1 MNSAQNPG
9 QTSSQ
14 NVKKGLWLGLLG
26 VTLFAATLPMTKLAV
41 GTAADPQLTPWFIT
55 FGRAAAAGLLSILY
69 LFRQY
74 LCRIQPNLSIKTGK
88 NTVNNTVF
96 RLPSA
101 AEWGL
106 LAFTACGVVVGFPLF
121 MSLALQ
127 YVPSTHGAVVTGLLP
142 LTTAVIAALWFKQ
155 KPSAAF
161 WLCAVLGT
169 LLVLGFMAL
178 RSLDGTGHLNK
189 HSSLHLAD
197 AFLLMAMLCASLGYI
212 GGARL
217 TPSLGAERVICWVL
231 VLSLPITVPMTWLN
245 LPSNLTAIHPSSWW
259 AFAYVAVFSMW
270 LGFFAWY
277 RGLAVGG
284 AVRVSQVQLV
294 QPFLSLLFAIPL
306 LGEKIDTMT
315 LAFGLA
321 VIATV
326 FIGKKM
332 PVHSA
337 QIEGKTIEK
346 TKRNST

>member
-1 MNSAQNPG
+1 MNSTQLSAK
-9 QTSSQ
+9 
-14 NVKKGLWLGLLG
+14 NVKSGLWLGLLG
-26 VTLFAATLPMTKLAV
+26 VTIFAATLPFTKLAV
-41 GTAADPQLTPWFIT
+41 GTPADPQLSPWFIT
-55 FGRAAAAGLLSILY
+55 FGRAAVAGLLSILY
-69 LFRQY
+69 LLRQY
-74 LCRIQPNLSIKTGK
+74 SRRLESDLDSK
-88 NTVNNTVF
+88 NAKNMTWK
-96 RLPSA
+96 LPSA

-142 LTTAVIAALWFKQ
+142 LTTAVIAALWFRQ
-155 KPSAAF
+155 KPSAGF

-169 LLVLGFMAL
+169 MLVLGFMVM
-178 RSLDGTGHLNK
+178 RSADASGHF
-189 HSSLHLAD
+189 SLHLAD
-197 AFLLMAMLCASLGYI
+197 VFLLLAMLSASFGYI

-245 LPSNLTAIHPSSWW
+245 LPTNLAAIHPSSWW

-277 RGLAVGG
+277 RGLALGG

-294 QPFLSLLFAIPL
+294 QPFLSLLFAVPL
-306 LGEKIDTMT
+306 LGEKIDLLT
-315 LAFGLA
+315 LCFALA

-326 FIGKKM
+326 FVGKKM
-332 PVHSA
+332 PVSMA
-337 QIEGKTIEK
+337 TFVERKA
-346 TKRNST
+346 

>member
-1 MNSAQNPG
+1 MNSAH
-9 QTSSQ
+9 TSTQ
-14 NVKKGLWLGLLG
+14 NVKTGLWLGLLG
-26 VTLFAATLPMTKLAV
+26 VTIFAATLPLTKLAV

-55 FGRAAAAGLLSILY
+55 FGRAAVAGLLSILY
-69 LFRQY
+69 LLRQY
-74 LCRIQPNLSIKTGK
+74 SRRLEPNLASKTTAHQVWK
-88 NTVNNTVF
+88 
-96 RLPSA
+96 LPNA

-142 LTTAVIAALWFKQ
+142 LTTAVIAALWFRQ
-155 KPSAAF
+155 KPSAGF
-161 WLCAVLGT
+161 WGCAVLGT
-169 LLVLGFMAL
+169 LLVLGFMVV
-178 RSLDGTGHLNK
+178 RSADATGHF
-189 HSSLHLAD
+189 SLHTAD
-197 AFLLMAMLCASLGYI
+197 VFLLLAMLSASFGYI

-231 VLSLPITVPMTWLN
+231 VLSLPITLPMAWLN
-245 LPSNLTAIHPSSWW
+245 LPSNLAAIHPSSWW

-277 RGLAVGG
+277 RGLALGG

-306 LGEKIDTMT
+306 LGEKIDAMT
-315 LAFGLA
+315 LGFGLA

-326 FIGKKM
+326 FVGKKM
-332 PVHSA
+332 PVGISVL
-337 QIEGKTIEK
+337 GKSK
-346 TKRNST
+346 